1 MGGGSH
7 WDVVV
12 VGAGPAGSASAAS
25 LAALGW
31 SVLLLDRARFPR
43 PKPCGECINP
53 GGVAALQRLGLLERV
68 LACSPSP
75 LEGWSLR
82 TERGRRVDGRFAPLS
97 TPGLGIPREVL
108 DPALVEEAVARGV
121 EFRDGVQVLEVDPGS
136 EDEPGTLRVRS
147 TTGGRDGEGPA
158 GGGRDGGAEG
168 AGGEGAWGGDG
179 GWRGRGAAAGGG
191 EVQWGRSVEQ
201 ITARVVVAADGLR
214 STLARRLDMVER
226 APRLR
231 KLSLTCRVRG
241 IGPPRKAGILFLGP
255 EGTVGVAPIHRTDPL
270 WNVTVVVD
278 PDRHGHRVKGDPRGF
293 LTGALSALALGWTAP
308 PTVEGGPW
316 ASGPFDWPSARG
328 GTGRVLFVGDAAG
341 YYDPLTGQGIYRAL
355 RSAELVS
362 HTAHQLLRQRWTVVA
377 AVRHHD
383 QALRRAFRP
392 GRVIQRLVEAVVSSD
407 RPRDLALRH
416 LARGTRLDTLIRVT
430 GDAAPVRTLLHPS
443 LWLPLREGPGTSTSE
458 CA

>member
-1 MGGGSH
+1 MGDGSR

-121 EFRDGVQVLEVDPGS
+121 EFRDGVQVLDVDPGS

-147 TTGGRDGEGPA
+147 TTGGRSGEGPA

-168 AGGEGAWGGDG
+168 AGAEDAWGGDG
-179 GWRGRGAAAGGG
+179 GWWGGGAAAGGG
-191 EVQWGRSVEQ
+191 QAQWGRGTER

-214 STLARRLDMVER
+214 STLARRLDLVER

-241 IGPPRKAGILFLGP
+241 VGPPREVGILFLGP
-255 EGTVGVAPIHRTDPL
+255 EGTVGVAPVHRTDPL

-278 PDRHGHRVKGDPRGF
+278 PDRHGRRVKGDPAGF
-293 LTGALSALALGWTAP
+293 VAQALSALDLEWTTP
-308 PTVEGGPW
+308 PTIEGGPW

-328 GTGRVLFVGDAAG
+328 GSGRVLFVGDAAG

-355 RSAELVS
+355 RSAELAS
-362 HTAHQLLRQRWTVVA
+362 HTAHQLLRGECTVRG
-377 AVRHHD
+377 AVHRHD
-383 QALRRAFRP
+383 QDLRRAFRP
-392 GRVIQRLVEAVVSSD
+392 GRVVQRLVEAVVSSD
-407 RPRDLALRH
+407 RPRDVALQH

-443 LWLPLREGPGTSTSE
+443 LWLPLPGRAGPPTWERT
-458 CA
+458 